1 MRDPRAYYITR
12 TKREKVLVS
21 VVCIIALVVMFY
33 YLYDVATLGNQ
44 EKYVALEDKTI
55 LLRKLQGVLSRKEIV
70 KEEASGLGR
79 LGDINLI
86 LATHEGRVLTE
97 IPRLLKTVSA
107 QSNLVI
113 SKSDLVH
120 KEVLLKDPL
129 LLELEIDLKVEYI
142 PRAEELQEFIY
153 LLENN
158 DDFTCYIKDM
168 KIKELA
174 GAEGVSLAAT
184 LETFALIS
192 R

>member
-1 MRDPRAYYITR
+1 MRGPRAYYLTR
-12 TKREKVLVS
+12 TKREKALVS

-44 EKYVALEDKTI
+44 EKYVELEDKTV

-70 KEEASGLGR
+70 KEETSGLGQW
-79 LGDINLI
+79 GDINLI
-86 LATHEGRVLTE
+86 VATHEGRVLTE
-97 IPRLLKTVSA
+97 IPRLLKTISA

-129 LLELEIDLKVEYI
+129 LLELEIDLEVEYI

-174 GAEGVSLAAT
+174 GAEGVSLTAT
-184 LETFALIS
+184 LDTFALIIK
-192 R
+192 

>member
-1 MRDPRAYYITR
+1 MRGPRAYYLTR

-44 EKYVALEDKTI
+44 EKYVELEDKTV

-70 KEEASGLGR
+70 KEETSGLGQW
-79 LGDINLI
+79 GDINLI
-86 LATHEGRVLTE
+86 VATHEGRVLTE
-97 IPRLLKTVSA
+97 IPRLLKTISA

-129 LLELEIDLKVEYI
+129 LLELEIDLEVEYI

-174 GAEGVSLAAT
+174 GAEGVSLTAT
-184 LETFALIS
+184 LDTFALIIK
-192 R
+192 